1 MATVKLIIQPHNGAP
16 ISVMFNPNTYTIT
29 KHVAWLPATQTA
41 TGGATT
47 DVGANAPATSF
58 GGGGSRKLSLE
69 LFFDTTEEN
78 IVTRDVRSQTDRIVR
93 LTRIERKQH
102 RPPVC
107 TVLWGPRKTEDF
119 PFVGTISSLS
129 QRFVLF
135 DQIGRPL
142 RAILDV
148 TFTEFLDRDD
158 DERLTDPETT
168 TRVVRRGDSL
178 AGIAAD
184 VYGDPGQWR
193 VIADA
198 NGIDDPFVLP
208 AGSKL
213 TLPKQ

>member
-1 MATVKLIIQPHNGAP
+1 VATVKLIIQPANGLP
-16 ISVMFNPNTYTIT
+16 IAVMFNPNSYTIT
-29 KHVAWLPATQTA
+29 KQVAWLPSTHAA

-47 DVGANAPATSF
+47 DIKANAPTTSF
-58 GGGGSRKLSLE
+58 GGGDSRILSLE
-69 LFFDTTEEN
+69 LFFDTTEAN
-78 IVTRDVRSQTDRIVR
+78 IAARDVRSQTDQIVR
-93 LTRIERKQH
+93 LTRIERKH
-102 RPPVC
+102 GRPPVC
-107 TVLWGPRKTEDF
+107 TVFWGARKTEDF
-119 PFVGTISSLS
+119 PFIGTVSSLS

-135 DQIGRPL
+135 DAVGRPM

-168 TRVVRRGDSL
+168 TRVVRRGDTL
-178 AGIAAD
+178 AGIAAE
-184 VYGDPGQWR
+184 VYSDPTKWR

-198 NGIDDPFVLP
+198 NAIENPFVLP